1 MNEETF
7 TINDI
12 SDKYYYKKIGVPTIQ
27 LKQEIENAIKEKFN
41 ETSNILD
48 NFEWDKKVRKIIFIC
63 NVKKEFSFEKEFEDL
78 EKGSFGSYEKVNYF
92 GIRKNNDND
101 KLREQVEVL
110 YYNNKDNFAIK
121 IKTKQEDEVML
132 CKNQKEILLMKCIKI
147 LTKKK

>member
-1 MNEETF
+1 MVVT
-7 TINDI
+7 
-12 SDKYYYKKIGVPTIQ
+12 K
-27 LKQEIENAIKEKFN
+27 
-41 ETSNILD
+41 
-48 NFEWDKKVRKIIFIC
+48 
-63 NVKKEFSFEKEFEDL
+63 
-78 EKGSFGSYEKVNYF
+78 KVNYF

-147 LTKKK
+147 LTKKKK